1 MIIEHNAAAGPAKNQ
16 TGPLPASARALI
28 ARLALVWG
36 TPDLESRVHV
46 RASRRMTRTLAR
58 AFPST
63 GEVRISTR
71 VLEFAPEDM
80 LLEIV
85 CHEAAHVACFLIHGR
100 RVQPHGPQW
109 RWLMRQAGYAPWVRL
124 NTDAIPSFP
133 QPSRRP
139 RVYQHHCP
147 ACGWTGLARTTN
159 RRWRCAA
166 CVAVG
171 RSGRLVV
178 GKQEPLRIQ
187 EGCDA
192 NDKRLRPLPAS
203 HRKGSGDS
211 QPS

>member
-1 MIIEHNAAAGPAKNQ
+1 MLSRVGSRSRVVLDLGRPVASQAGEFVILGHSAAAGPAESR

-28 ARLALVWG
+28 ARLAFVWG
-36 TPDLESRVHV
+36 TPDLGTRVYV

-71 VLEFAPEDM
+71 VLEFAPEDL

-100 RVQPHGPQW
+100 RVQPHGAQW
-109 RWLMRQAGYAPWVRL
+109 RRLMRQAGYAPRVRL

-133 QPSRRP
+133 QPLRRP

-147 ACGWTGLARTTN
+147 TCGWTGLARTTN

-171 RSGRLVV
+171 RGGLLVV
-178 GKQEPLRIQ
+178 GKVER
-187 EGCDA
+187 
-192 NDKRLRPLPAS
+192 RR
-203 HRKGSGDS
+203 
-211 QPS
+211 

>member
-1 MIIEHNAAAGPAKNQ
+1 MR
-16 TGPLPASARALI
+16 PLPICARSLI

-36 TPDLESRVHV
+36 TPDLESRVHL
-46 RASRRMTRTLAR
+46 RTSRRMTRTLAR

-71 VLEFAPEDM
+71 VLEFAPEDL

-100 RVQPHGPQW
+100 RVRPHGAEW
-109 RWLMRQAGYAPWVRL
+109 RRLMRRAGYAPRVRL

-166 CVAVG
+166 CVTAG

-178 GKQEPLRIQ
+178 GRV
-187 EGCDA
+187 G
-192 NDKRLRPLPAS
+192 PA
-203 HRKGSGDS
+203 G
-211 QPS
+211 